1 MKKIALLASVLF
13 ILSACADKAPQL
25 PSGISFA
32 DMDTTVSPVDDF
44 YQYST
49 GGWQKTHPLTPE
61 YSSYNQFSVVF
72 DNNAIR
78 LNELFSEMAKTEHQ
92 FGTNE
97 QKVGDL
103 FRIAMDS
110 LYAEKVGVQPIVDDF
125 KVFTELNS
133 FNRLSI
139 ALARQMAY
147 GQFSF
152 FQLFADASP
161 NNSKE
166 CILWVSQYGLGMGDR
181 DYYLNS
187 DFADLQQA
195 YQQMMEKALKLVQ
208 FDKLIKK
215 DAAKLA
221 KSVYDL
227 EYSLA
232 TAFMSKT
239 DCQDPHKTTNMMTVA
254 EWNALIP
261 SINLTTILEMFGL
274 EKIDSLNV
282 CQPDYFRA
290 LDSILTS
297 TDLDALKAYMALQ
310 ITSRASDYLTNEL
323 SDVYFDFYG
332 NKLRGTPQKQPRWKR
347 MTEEVSDVLGDA
359 VGQLYVERYFP
370 PEAKDR
376 ILKLIYNLQDA
387 LNARIK
393 SNTWMSKETK
403 KNACEK
409 LAKIRVKVGYPNKW
423 RDYSALVIENDN
435 LYLNMRRYYQF
446 SVMQDLYKV
455 GKPTDF
461 DEWLMT
467 PQTVNAYYNP
477 STNEICFPAAI
488 LQPPFFDYEADDAVN
503 YGGIGVVIGHEMTH
517 GFDNQGRNFDKDG
530 NLNNWWTEADGKN
543 FEKRAESLVS
553 YFNNIVVVDTM
564 HADGQFT
571 LGENIAD
578 NGGLNVSFAA
588 MKKAQRKSEIQKT
601 VDGFTAEQR
610 FFLSYGLI
618 WANNIRPE
626 EIVNRTQTDEHS
638 LACWRVNGALPH
650 IDAFYKAFNV
660 KKGDNMYL
668 EPQQRVR
675 IW

>member
-1 MKKIALLASVLF
+1 MKKIALFAAVMLL
-13 ILSACADKAPQL
+13 LSSCADKAPQL

-32 DMDTTVSPVDDF
+32 DMDTTFSPVNDF
-44 YQYST
+44 YQYSC
-49 GGWQKTHPLTPE
+49 GGWQKAHPLTPE

-72 DNNAIR
+72 DNNAVR

-92 FGTNE
+92 FGSNE

-110 LYAEKVGVQPIVDDF
+110 VHAEKVGVQPIVDDF
-125 KVFTELNS
+125 KVFTELKS
-133 FNRLSI
+133 FDRFSI

-152 FQLFADASP
+152 FVLYADANP
-161 NNSKE
+161 KNSKE
-166 CILWVSQYGLGMGDR
+166 CILWTSQYGLGMGDR

-195 YQQMMEKALKLVQ
+195 YVQMMEKALKIVKY
-208 FDKLIKK
+208 DKLAKV
-215 DAAKLA
+215 DAAKMAQGVYELETRLA
-221 KSVYDL
+221 N
-227 EYSLA
+227 
-232 TAFMSKT
+232 AFMSKT
-239 DCQDPHKTTNMMTVA
+239 DRQNPHKTTNMMTVA
-254 EWNALIP
+254 EWNSLIP
-261 SINLTTILEMFGL
+261 SVNLTTILEMFGL

-290 LDSILTS
+290 LDSILT
-297 TDLDALKAYMALQ
+297 TTNLEVLKAYMALN
-310 ITSRASDYLTNEL
+310 ITRNASDYLTKEL
-323 SDVYFDFYG
+323 SDTYFDFYG
-332 NKLRGTPQKQPRWKR
+332 SKLRGTPKMQPRWKR

-370 PEAKDR
+370 PEAKER
-376 ILKLIYNLQDA
+376 MLELIENLQDA

-393 SNTWMSKETK
+393 SNTWMSRATK

-409 LAKIRVKVGYPNKW
+409 LASIRIKVGYPNKW
-423 RDYSALVIENDN
+423 RDYSALRIENDN
-435 LYLNMRRYYQF
+435 LYLNMRRHFQF
-446 SVMQDLYKV
+446 DVMQDLYKV
-455 GKPTDF
+455 GKPTDP

-488 LQPPFFDYEADDAVN
+488 LQPPFFNYEADDAVN

-530 NLNNWWTEADGKN
+530 NLNNWWTEADGEN
-543 FEKRAESLVS
+543 FEQRAESLVK
-553 YFNNIVVVDTM
+553 YFNNIVVLDTM

-588 MKKAQRKSEIQKT
+588 MKKAQRKGKIQKT

-638 LACWRVNGALPH
+638 LARWRVNGALPH
-650 IDAFYKAFNV
+650 IDAFYDAFDV
-660 KKGDNMYL
+660 KKGDTLYL
-668 EPQQRVR
+668 DPKERVR